1 MVLFFYYILGLVTL
15 IGIIFLV
22 RPLRCLVVSNPLLKI
37 FRKSL
42 PQISQTE
49 QEALD
54 AGTIW
59 WDGELFSGKPDWN
72 KLLAYPKPQLSA
84 EEKAFLDGPVEQLCE
99 MLDEWKIT
107 RELH

>member
-1 MVLFFYYILGLVTL
+1 MVQFFYYILGLVTL

-37 FRKSL
+37 FRKAL

-59 WDGELFSGKPDWN
+59 WDGELFSGNPDWD
-72 KLLAYPKPQLSA
+72 KLLAYPKPRLSA
-84 EEKAFLDGPVEQLCE
+84 E
-99 MLDEWKIT
+99 
-107 RELH
+107 